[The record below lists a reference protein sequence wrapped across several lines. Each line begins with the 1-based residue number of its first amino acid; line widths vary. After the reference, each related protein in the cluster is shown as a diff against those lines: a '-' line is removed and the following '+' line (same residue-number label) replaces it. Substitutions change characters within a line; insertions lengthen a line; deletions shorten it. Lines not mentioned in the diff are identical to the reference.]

1 MPPAPTIEVMV
12 EPKVSKA
19 VLLLLFAVGVVLA
32 AFAYWDPEASFFR
45 RRGVFLVALVA
56 TLASIHQ
63 ALFAL
68 GRTRLMVTLEGV
80 RAELQVPFF
89 GAMVWE
95 EPLDAYGGVLPVAQA
110 EGGAKLVLT
119 HKALTYQIRNVTLA
133 HHEGEGGEAA
143 AEALATQFD
152 LPVLDKAVGIENLTT
167 PTDGE
172 EAEPAPAAPAAP
184 FPPGPLQLGEA
195 GARLMIDRPGRIR
208 AALFAAGGSALGVIG
223 VLAVTLIAPAVI
235 PKGWLFPV
243 LGVPALGFVVAVLCV
258 LRFRFKHEQLVLEG
272 GRLKRYQ
279 AKIGLL
285 LLREELDARRIMAV
299 GCVSPGPG
307 EEGYALRIQNGAQDL
322 VIFRGTPRPEQL
334 RWVADTLGARLG
346 CEG

>member
-1 MPPAPTIEVMV
+1 MEEV
-12 EPKVSKA
+12 
-19 VLLLLFAVGVVLA
+19 
-32 AFAYWDPEASFFR
+32 
-45 RRGVFLVALVA
+45 
-56 TLASIHQ
+56 
-63 ALFAL
+63 AL
-68 GRTRLMVTLEGV
+68 GRTRLKVTLEGV

-95 EPLDAYGGVLPVAQA
+95 EPLDAYGGVLPMAQA
-110 EGGAKLVLT
+110 EGGAKLVLA
-119 HKALTYQIRNVTLA
+119 HKALACQIRNVTLA
-133 HHEGEGGEAA
+133 HHEGEGGKAA
-143 AEALATQFD
+143 AEALAAQFD
-152 LPVLDKAVGIENLTT
+152 LPVLDKAVGLESLIT

-172 EAEPAPAAPAAP
+172 APDSEPAEPAAP
-184 FPPGPLQLGEA
+184 FPPGPLQRGEA

-223 VLAVTLIAPAVI
+223 VLAVGMIAPAVI

-285 LLREELDARRIMAV
+285 LLREELDARRIKAV
-299 GCVSPGPG
+299 QVVPPGPG
-307 EEGYALRIQNGAQDL
+307 GKGCALMIQNGAQDL
-322 VIFRGTPRPEQL
+322 VIFRGVAGPEQL
-334 RWVADTLGARLG
+334 RWIADTLGIRLG